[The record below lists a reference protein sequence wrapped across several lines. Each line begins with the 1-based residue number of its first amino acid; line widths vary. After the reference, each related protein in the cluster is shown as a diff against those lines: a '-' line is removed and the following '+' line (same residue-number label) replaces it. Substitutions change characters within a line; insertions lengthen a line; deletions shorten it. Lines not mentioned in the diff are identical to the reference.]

1 MTIAIVVFD
10 NFTDID
16 VFLPWDLFNRAR
28 LRRKDLVV
36 KFVGTKASHISAC
49 GLELKMH
56 GHIDECRDADIVFF
70 GSGSGTRKLYNNEE
84 YLAHFNLDPAKQVIC
99 SMCSGALI
107 LGGLGLL
114 NGITATTYP
123 TAIDE
128 LRKLG
133 VTVVED
139 QHLVTHGNIS
149 TAAGC
154 LAAIDLIGWCL
165 QQKLGDEIKQDVIA
179 SILPV
184 GQGQV
189 CMY

>member
-1 MTIAIVVFD
+1 MKIVIVVFD

-28 LRRKDLVV
+28 LRNKDLQV
-36 KFVGTKASHISAC
+36 KFVGTKDVHVSAC

-56 GHIDECRDADIVFF
+56 GSIEECKDAEIVFF
-70 GSGSGTRKLYNNEE
+70 ASGAGTRKLYKDPD
-84 YLAHFNLDPAKQVIC
+84 YLNQFHLDPQKQLIC

-107 LGGLGLL
+107 LAGLGLL
-114 NGITATTYP
+114 NGISATTYP
-123 TAIDE
+123 TAFEE
-128 LRKLG
+128 LKNMG
-133 VTVVED
+133 VTVIED
-139 QHLVTHGNIS
+139 NRLVVHDNIA

-165 QQKLGDEIKQDVIA
+165 SKTMGEKVKEEVIA
-179 SILPV
+179 SVLPV

-189 CMY
+189 CIY

>member
-1 MTIAIVVFD
+1 MKIVIVVFD

-28 LRRKDLVV
+28 LRNKDLQV
-36 KFVGTKASHISAC
+36 KFVGTKDVHVSAC

-56 GHIDECRDADIVFF
+56 GRIEECKVAEIVFF
-70 GSGSGTRKLYNNEE
+70 ASGAGTRKLYKDPD
-84 YLAHFNLDPAKQVIC
+84 YLNQFHLDPQKQLIC

-107 LGGLGLL
+107 LAGLGLL
-114 NGITATTYP
+114 NGISATTYP
-123 TAIDE
+123 TAFEE
-128 LRKLG
+128 LKNMG
-133 VTVVED
+133 VTVIED
-139 QHLVTHGNIS
+139 NRLVVHDNIA

-165 QQKLGDEIKQDVIA
+165 SKTMGEKVKEEVIA
-179 SILPV
+179 SVLPV

-189 CMY
+189 CIY